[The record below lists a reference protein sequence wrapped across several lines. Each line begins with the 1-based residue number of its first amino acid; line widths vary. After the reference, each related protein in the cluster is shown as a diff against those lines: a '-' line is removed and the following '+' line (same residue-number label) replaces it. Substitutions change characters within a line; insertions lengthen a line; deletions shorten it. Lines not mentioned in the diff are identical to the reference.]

1 MGGENERMKELS
13 DENRNAKEQVAL
25 VQERVRALQQE
36 VLAKET
42 QLAAARQDV
51 QELRVH
57 AVRTTVYRPDQSRL
71 MTDTRST
78 SRPRFRRYLYTPAVT
93 RLPSRCCSHPD

>member
-1 MGGENERMKELS
+1 MGGENERVKELS

-36 VLAKET
+36 MLAKET

-71 MTDTRST
+71 MTDTRSASRRSQTPTPPAGVSAAT
-78 SRPRFRRYLYTPAVT
+78 ST
-93 RLPSRCCSHPD
+93 RLL